1 MFGFSIQ
8 KLLFTGLAIAAV
20 WYAFKWLG
28 RVQAEKTKVAR
39 EQARKMKDSGGS
51 GPAARNAEPGV
62 EDMVECPH
70 CGAFVPAD
78 GSHRCDKLDQS

>member
-8 KLLFTGLAIAAV
+8 KLLFTGIAIAAI

-28 RVQAEKTKVAR
+28 RVQAEKRQVDRK
-39 EQARKMKDSGGS
+39 QARRMKDSAAAAPK
-51 GPAARNAEPGV
+51 GPTV

-70 CGAFVPAD
+70 CGAFVPDD
-78 GSHRCDKLDQS
+78 GSHRCDELDRS

>member
-8 KLLFTGLAIAAV
+8 KLLFTGLAIAAI

-28 RVQAEKTKVAR
+28 RMQAEKRKVDR
-39 EQARKMKDSGGS
+39 QQARKMKDSGAS
-51 GPAARNAEPGV
+51 TAKTPEV

-70 CGAFVPAD
+70 CGAFVPTD
-78 GSHRCDKLDQS
+78 GSHRCDELDRA

>member
-28 RVQAEKTKVAR
+28 RVQAQKRALDRQDAR
-39 EQARKMKDSGGS
+39 RMKDT
-51 GPAARNAEPGV
+51 GPSKGKTPEV

-70 CGAFVPAD
+70 CGAFVPSD
-78 GSHRCDKLDQS
+78 GSHRCDELDRA